1 VGHNAS
7 LRDDHISK
15 ESIQPNRVRIWQSK
29 QMTKNALFIVS
40 DSELE
45 MTGNDTL
52 LLVIASGIASEFED
66 LSSQVFEDRG
76 QIN

>member
-1 VGHNAS
+1 
-7 LRDDHISK
+7 
-15 ESIQPNRVRIWQSK
+15 
-29 QMTKNALFIVS
+29 MTKNALFIVS